1 MSFSI
6 KPLFVQPKEA
16 EVRAA
21 LDHAEAVEEKP
32 REAAGPAPLRPDV
45 VVAEGFSVIENRYLS
60 VRETAEVLQVTP
72 MTVYRMLH
80 DGRLRGT
87 KTGRRYKVFAPD
99 VAELNEPKDL
109 SKGDSA

>member
-1 MSFSI
+1 
-6 KPLFVQPKEA
+6 
-16 EVRAA
+16 
-21 LDHAEAVEEKP
+21 
-32 REAAGPAPLRPDV
+32 
-45 VVAEGFSVIENRYLS
+45 
-60 VRETAEVLQVTP
+60 LQVTP

-99 VAELNEPKDL
+99 VAELNQPKDL

>member
-6 KPLFVQPKEA
+6 KPLFVQPKEP
-16 EVRAA
+16 EAA
-21 LDHAEAVEEKP
+21 PDPTVPEAVEEKP
-32 REAAGPAPLRPDV
+32 QEAAGPVPLRPDV